1 MLPVD
6 PMNDFTDGTLGYA
19 QFAAQST
26 LRLGR
31 PNSDENP
38 LDKVFRQNDVGSI
51 LADGKAAIPVCIP
64 DILLPRPIRKVR

>member
-1 MLPVD
+1 
-6 PMNDFTDGTLGYA
+6 MNDFTDGTLGYA

-64 DILLPRPIRKVR
+64 GHSFASSHKKGSIASC